1 MSTRRALAGALALTL
16 LRPPVSANASD
27 PVHAEPAPVARAE
40 GMVDVAPE
48 LRKLALPLPPAL
60 LTALRTSDWSAAYAG
75 LKAMD
80 VSGLVGPQR
89 ADHAFLVV
97 WTAVRTGK
105 AAEAAPYLSLI
116 DEGSAPVAWRALIR
130 AEVTRAQ
137 GDNLG
142 AMTALDA
149 VPEGSALAT
158 RALAQ
163 RAELLIA
170 LGRSS
175 EGVAIYQSLI
185 DKPDPAEGASFALL
199 AMAKRKGV
207 GSDASY
213 ALLRRLWTWYPNHAE
228 SREAER
234 LLASS
239 YATRLPTP
247 AESIR
252 RAERRQAASSWS
264 DALSLTEGLT
274 DKVTPGTEDACRLA
288 YVRGRSYYKQNSL
301 TNALTA
307 FGDAGRACAKVP
319 GDYGDKI
326 LYLGGEALFRKGQYT
341 LAADSYAAILA
352 LYPRSS
358 MADDALTRGG
368 IALEQ
373 LGNVEGAR
381 TLWRRALDERADGDT
396 VPEATFKLAF
406 SLYDAGHTDDARAV
420 ALKLSA
426 LPQGVDEVSVLG
438 GRYWAA
444 RWLAYPDVK
453 HPNVLGAPDAVA
465 TAVREWT
472 DLMRSAPYGW
482 YAALAYS
489 RLKELAPE
497 VAASVTRPA
506 RDAGTVPWT
515 VRESFLHGGGG
526 DALALARLGLLKD
539 AQAVWGDVDD
549 DLLPDEMAWWTELRV
564 ALDDWLFAHDA
575 MVRWLR
581 THPLGTLGMHEAQ
594 IVQVAYPSR
603 YWAEIK
609 TATGPYTWEPRMFH
623 ALVREESL
631 FNKDVKSPAGALGL
645 SQVMPATGRTVAG
658 WLGLSFSTNDL
669 LVPEKNLKIGAK
681 YLDTVLHQQ
690 GNDPCLAFASYNAG
704 PQRVDEWIA
713 KRGNLPLDEFVER
726 IPFRE
731 TRGYVKRVSS
741 TWQTYRYAQDLD
753 STPFVDLSAFNHVVR
768 PVVPAAPDG
777 GTQ

>member
-16 LRPPVSANASD
+16 LRPPVLAIASD
-27 PVHAEPAPVARAE
+27 PAPVAPAPTAPVE
-40 GMVDVAPE
+40 GRVDVPVE
-48 LRKLALPLPPAL
+48 LRSLALPLPPAL
-60 LTALRTSDWSAAYAG
+60 LTALRTSDWSTAYTS
-75 LKAMD
+75 LKALD
-80 VSGLVGPQR
+80 VSKLVGPQR

-116 DEGSAPVAWRALIR
+116 DEGSAPVAWRALIK
-130 AEVTRAQ
+130 AEVLRAQ

-142 AMTALDA
+142 ALTALDA
-149 VPEGSALAT
+149 VPEGSALAS
-158 RALAQ
+158 RVLAQ
-163 RAELLIA
+163 RAELLVA

-175 EGVAIYQSLI
+175 EGVAIYESLLA
-185 DKPDPAEGASFALL
+185 KPDPAEGASFALL
-199 AMAKRKGV
+199 AMAKRKGI

-239 YATRLPTP
+239 YASRLPTP
-247 AESIR
+247 SESIR

-264 DALSLTEGLT
+264 DALALTEGLS
-274 DKVTPGTEDACRLA
+274 DKVTPGSEDACRLA

-326 LYLGGEALFRKGQYT
+326 LYLGGEALFRKGQYS
-341 LAADSYAAILA
+341 LAADSYAAILS

-381 TLWRRALDERADGDT
+381 TLWRRALDEYAQGDT

-420 ALKLSA
+420 ALKLGA
-426 LPQGVDEVSVLG
+426 LPQGVDEVSVLA

-453 HPNVLGAPDAVA
+453 QPDVLGPTDAVA
-465 TAVREWT
+465 QAVKEWSEILRQT
-472 DLMRSAPYGW
+472 PYGW
-482 YAALAYS
+482 YAVLAYS
-489 RLKELAPE
+489 RLKELAPD
-497 VAASVTRPA
+497 VAASVVRPP
-506 RDAGTVPWT
+506 DVGSVPWT
-515 VRESFLHGGGG
+515 VREDFLHGAGG
-526 DALALARLGLLKD
+526 DAIALARLGLLKD
-539 AQAVWGDVDD
+539 AQAVWSDVDD
-549 DLLPDEMAWWTELRV
+549 DLLPDEMAWWTEIRV
-564 ALDDWLFAHDA
+564 ALDDWLLAHDA

-581 THPLGTLGMHEAQ
+581 THPLGTLGPHEAQ
-594 IVQVAYPSR
+594 IVQVSYPPR
-603 YWAEIK
+603 YWAEVQ
-609 TATGPYTWEPRMFH
+609 TAAAPYGWEPRMFH

-631 FNKDVKSPAGALGL
+631 FNKDVKSPAGAYGL

-658 WLGLSFSTNDL
+658 WLGLSFATSDL

-741 TWQTYRYAQDLD
+741 TWQTYRYAEDVN
-753 STPFVDLSAFNHVVR
+753 STPFVDLSAFNHIVR
-768 PVVPAAPDG
+768 PTVATAPGG